1 MSEQNLN
8 EGAIPQIGD
17 RGSVNVKAK
26 KKAKKG
32 KVMILSVFIIFSLC
46 LVAGAVYFA
55 IHTISKQQQAAELDQ
70 LKMPDESL
78 QTKGA
83 APEKGIESSMAAIVT
98 EQRRLDEEEAK
109 RRASIAEENRRKAA
123 EEEQARLKAQQEKA
137 QSQDQMPEPQQAQS
151 GPGGSNQ
158 KRPMTP
164 AERKMA
170 GSVLVNIAGNNGQ
183 QLQSGNDGQGQGQGQ
198 GQGASVL
205 MQGQTKSN
213 SAISDSLR
221 GENYTPGVA
230 TYIDNRDYLLIHG
243 TSLPCVLITKIVTSY
258 KGLVK
263 CQLTQ
268 DIYSANGKT
277 LLAERGASIM
287 GEQKVA
293 ITQGIARVFIN
304 WTEADTPVGVR
315 VRLDSLGTDSLGAAG
330 AEAWIDNHYAERFGG
345 AIMLSFIDDALQ
357 TIANKASNTNSD
369 VYYDNSTKNASDMAN
384 EALKNS
390 INIPPTAYI
399 NQGAMMNVLVARDI
413 DFRNIFQNR

>member
-8 EGAIPQIGD
+8 DGAIPQIGD
-17 RGSVNVKAK
+17 RGNVNVKTK
-26 KKAKKG
+26 QAKKG
-32 KVMILSVFIIFSLC
+32 KMMILSVFIIFSLC
-46 LVAGAVYFA
+46 LVAGAVFFA
-55 IHTISKQQQAAELDQ
+55 IHAISKQRQEEEVEL

-83 APEKGIESSMAAIVT
+83 AQDKGIESSMAAIVT
-98 EQRRLDEEEAK
+98 EQRRRDEEEENRK
-109 RRASIAEENRRKAA
+109 ASLAEEKQRQAA
-123 EEEQARLKAQQEKA
+123 AEQARLDAQEREKK
-137 QSQDQMPEPQQAQS
+137 DQAPMPEPQQAQS
-151 GPGGSNQ
+151 GPGGSNE

-170 GSVLVNIAGNNGQ
+170 GSVLINVAGNNGQ
-183 QLQSGNDGQGQGQGQ
+183 QLESGSNGQGQQQQQPQEGG
-198 GQGASVL
+198 GLL
-205 MQGQTKSN
+205 MTGQTKSN

-221 GENYTPGVA
+221 GENYAAGVA
-230 TYIDNRDYLLIHG
+230 SYIDNRDYLLIHG
-243 TSLPCVLITKIVTSY
+243 TTLPCVLITKIVTSY

-277 LLAERGASIM
+277 LLAERGAAIM

-293 ITQGIARVFIN
+293 ITQGVARVFIN
-304 WTEADTPVGVR
+304 WTEADTPVGIR

-357 TIANKASNTNSD
+357 TIANKASNTSSD

-399 NQGAMMNVLVARDI
+399 NQGEMMNVLVARDV
-413 DFRNIFQNR
+413 DFRNVFQNR

>member
-1 MSEQNLN
+1 MSEQNQN

-17 RGSVNVKAK
+17 RGNVNVKT

-32 KVMILSVFIIFSLC
+32 KMMILSVFIIFSLC
-46 LVAGAVYFA
+46 LVAGAVFFA
-55 IHTISKQQQAAELDQ
+55 IHAISKQRQEEEVDL

-78 QTKGA
+78 QTQGA
-83 APEKGIESSMAAIVT
+83 AQDKGIESSMASIVS
-98 EQRRLDEEEAK
+98 EQRRRDEEEEK
-109 RRASIAEENRRKAA
+109 RKASLAEETKRKAA
-123 EEEQARLKAQQEKA
+123 AEQARFDAQEREKKDA
-137 QSQDQMPEPQQAQS
+137 APMPEPQQSQS
-151 GPGGSNQ
+151 GPGGSNE

-170 GSVLVNIAGNNGQ
+170 GSVLINVSGNNGQ
-183 QLQSGNDGQGQGQGQ
+183 QLEHGGDGQQQQQQQQGD
-198 GQGASVL
+198 SVL
-205 MQGQTKSN
+205 MGGQTKTN

-221 GENYTPGVA
+221 GENYVAGVA
-230 TYIDNRDYLLIHG
+230 SYIDNRDYLLIHG
-243 TSLPCVLITKIVTSY
+243 TTLPCVLITKIVTSY

-277 LLAERGASIM
+277 LLAERGAAIM

-304 WTEADTPVGVR
+304 WTEADTPVGIR

-330 AEAWIDNHYAERFGG
+330 AEAWIDNHFAERFGG

-357 TIANKASNTNSD
+357 TIANKASNTSSD
-369 VYYDNSTKNASDMAN
+369 VYYDNSTQNASDMAN
-384 EALKNS
+384 EALKSS

-399 NQGAMMNVLVARDI
+399 NQGEMMNVLVARDV
-413 DFRNIFQNR
+413 DFRNVFQNR